1 MKLKTSSLSA
11 KLYRYFYET
20 EKMPKSLCPYFWK
33 LVVAY
38 LLILPLEIIGLPYT
52 IVMFLFKLNKNVCP
66 FFKAVLTPFGILLLV
81 ALFFLLSP
89 ITQFFLPIKADN
101 VIASGILDAI
111 IIIAVVCSLITD
123 GDFLVKDFVKAKV
136 NKVCPRIDWE

>member
-66 FFKAVLTPFGILLLV
+66 FFKAVLTPLGILLLV

-101 VIASGILDAI
+101 VIAGGILDVI
-111 IIIAVVCSLITD
+111 IIIAVVCSLID

>member
-11 KLYRYFYET
+11 KLYRHFYET

-38 LLILPLEIIGLPYT
+38 MLVLPLEIIGLPYT

-66 FFKAVLTPFGILLLV
+66 FFKAVLTPLGILLLYT
-81 ALFFLLSP
+81 LYILLSP
-89 ITQFFLPIKADN
+89 ITQFFLPIKTDIIIMA
-101 VIASGILDAI
+101 VIFDVM
-111 IIIAVVCSLITD
+111 IIIAVVYNLIKD
-123 GDFLVKDFVKAKV
+123 GDFLVKDFIKAKL